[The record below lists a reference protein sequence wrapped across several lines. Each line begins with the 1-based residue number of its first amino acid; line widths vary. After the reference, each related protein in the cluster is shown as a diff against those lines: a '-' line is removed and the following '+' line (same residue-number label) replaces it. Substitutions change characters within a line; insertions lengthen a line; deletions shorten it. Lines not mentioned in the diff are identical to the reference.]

1 MPSVHPRCNQ
11 HGLVAPDGMCVLCRK
26 QASSGPPPQQPD
38 ASVVVPPAAAAAAA
52 EPAPEST
59 DKYAAFLVGV
69 ALVTM
74 AATYMLD
81 ATRLKELAASAQQA
95 QRSEAQREEDA
106 EAVRLQELVLAAT
119 QAEHQ
124 AEIAAAPAPE
134 QAAPEREDVA
144 QHDDHDEPQ

>member
-26 QASSGPPPQQPD
+26 QASSGPPPQQQHE
-38 ASVVVPPAAAAAAA
+38 VVPAPPRAA

-59 DKYAAFLVGV
+59 DKYAALLIGV

-81 ATRLKELAASAQQA
+81 TTKVKELTASHAPS
-95 QRSEAQREEDA
+95 QRTEAQREEDA
-106 EAVRLQELVLAAT
+106 EAARLQELVLAAT
-119 QAEHQ
+119 QAEDQ
-124 AEIAAAPAPE
+124 PEIAAAAHE
-134 QAAPEREDVA
+134 QAAPALVPS
-144 QHDDHDEPQ
+144 HDEDDEPE